1 MLRLTHLT
9 KSFGSLTAVDDL
21 SLEIKEGEIFGF
33 LGPNG
38 AGKST
43 VVNMA
48 TGRLGPDQGT
58 ISIGDFGAPT
68 EAATRFHIGIAPQ
81 QLSLYDELTA
91 RENLVFFGSIYGL
104 QGEALQKQVDWAL
117 EFVNIR
123 DRENDPLH
131 QFSGGMMRRV
141 NLAAAI
147 LHEPKLLLLDE
158 PTVGVDPQSR
168 NAILERIQDMR
179 TRGCTIVYTSHYM
192 EEVERI
198 CDRIGI
204 IDHGKLLTLGTVEEI
219 LAQHGQTHKVVA
231 TTQSGEE
238 HFDVTDPAEALRALA
253 RVPELL
259 EFRTE
264 KPTLETVFLNLT
276 GRSLRDV

>member
-9 KSFGSLTAVDDL
+9 KSFGSLTAVNDL
-21 SLEIKEGEIFGF
+21 SLEIQEGEIFGF

-48 TGRLGPDQGT
+48 TGRLGPDSGQ
-58 ISIGDFGAPT
+58 IEIGNWGAPT
-68 EAATRFHIGIAPQ
+68 QASTRAHLGVAPQ
-81 QLSLYDELTA
+81 QISLYDELSA
-91 RENLVFFGSIYGL
+91 RENLLFFGSIYGL
-104 QGEALQKQVDWAL
+104 QGATLQKQVDWAL

-131 QFSGGMMRRV
+131 AFSGGMMRRV

-147 LHEPKLLLLDE
+147 LHEPELLILDE

-179 TRGCTIVYTSHYM
+179 HRGCTIVYTSHYM

-198 CDRIGI
+198 CDRVGI
-204 IDHGKLLTLGTVEEI
+204 IDHGKLLTLGTVEDI
-219 LAQHGQTHKVVA
+219 LSEHGQSHKVIA

-253 RVPELL
+253 RIPELI

-276 GRSLRDV
+276 GRSLRDQ